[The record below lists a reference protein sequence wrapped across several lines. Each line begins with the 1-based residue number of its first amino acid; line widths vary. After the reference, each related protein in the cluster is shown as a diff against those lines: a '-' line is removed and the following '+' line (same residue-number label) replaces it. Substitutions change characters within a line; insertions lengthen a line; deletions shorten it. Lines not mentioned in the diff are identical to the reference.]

1 MRIREIRED
10 KDLTQSDIAKI
21 LNVSQVAYS
30 FYEIGKRQLPI
41 ELLIKLAKY
50 YNTSTDYLLELTD
63 ERKPYPKSLIE
74 KQKQVTKYLNL

>member
-30 FYEIGKRQLPI
+30 FYEIGKRQIPI
-41 ELLIKLAKY
+41 DLLIKLAKY

-63 ERKPYPKSLIE
+63 ERNPYPKSLKE
-74 KQKQVTKYLNL
+74 KNK

>member
-63 ERKPYPKSLIE
+63 ERKAYPKSIIE
-74 KQKQVTKYLNL
+74 KNKKTSN

>member
-1 MRIREIRED
+1 MRIIEIKED

-30 FYEIGKRQLPI
+30 FYEIEKRQLPI
-41 ELLIKLAKY
+41 ELLIRLAKY

-63 ERKPYPKSLIE
+63 ERKPYPQSLIE
-74 KQKQVTKYLNL
+74 KQKNK

>member
-10 KDLTQSDIAKI
+10 KDLTQSHIAKI

-63 ERKPYPKSLIE
+63 ERKAYPKSIIE
-74 KQKQVTKYLNL
+74 KNKKTSN

>member
-41 ELLIKLAKY
+41 DLLIKLAEY

-63 ERKPYPKSLIE
+63 IREPYPDSLKKKR
-74 KQKQVTKYLNL
+74 KQKE

>member
-10 KDLTQSDIAKI
+10 KDLTQTDIANV

-30 FYEIGKRQLPI
+30 FYEIGKRQLPV

-63 ERKPYPKSLIE
+63 ERKPYPKSLLE
-74 KQKQVTKYLNL
+74 KEKSK

>member
-63 ERKPYPKSLIE
+63 ERKPYPKSIIE
-74 KQKQVTKYLNL
+74 KNKKTSN

>member
-10 KDLTQSDIAKI
+10 KDLNQSEVAKI

-30 FYEIGKRQLPI
+30 FYELGRRQLPI
-41 ELLIKLAKY
+41 DLLIKLAKF

-63 ERKPYPKSLIE
+63 IRDPYPKSVVDKE
-74 KQKQVTKYLNL
+74 NNTQQKEY